1 MVSGNSVEHQNTK
14 SKVSVSL
21 GGATKVSICLTLKLT
36 LTKMK
41 LILTKLQ
48 KYGVP
53 ELILTKTLVELGH

>member
-1 MVSGNSVEHQNTK
+1 MVSGNSAEHQNTK

-21 GGATKVSICLTLKLT
+21 GVLPRLVYVKISNTK
-36 LTKMK
+36 TKMK

-53 ELILTKTLVELGH
+53 ELILTKTLVELGY